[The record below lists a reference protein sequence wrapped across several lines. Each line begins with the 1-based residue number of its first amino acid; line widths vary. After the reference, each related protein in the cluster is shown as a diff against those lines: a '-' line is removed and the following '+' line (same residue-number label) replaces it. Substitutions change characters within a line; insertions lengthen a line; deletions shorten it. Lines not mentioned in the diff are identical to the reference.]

1 MRRQQLR
8 KIAIVAGAALSVALV
23 SASLAIA
30 GSATSNEHA
39 KNLASKQCHAEKKAD
54 KGAFK
59 ATYGK
64 HAMRNCKKGTT
75 DEVKA
80 ELESAAQD
88 CRAEREA
95 DPAGFEDTYGTDE
108 SQGRNAFGKC
118 VSSKAREDSQEDV
131 EEFDNAAQ
139 ECKAER
145 AEDPDAFKETYGS
158 EQSKGKNALGK
169 CVSSKVKH
177 SEDDETTS

>member
-1 MRRQQLR
+1 LR
-8 KIAIVAGAALSVALV
+8 KIAIIAGAALSVTLV

-30 GSATSNEHA
+30 GSATSTEHA
-39 KNLASKQCHAEKKAD
+39 KNLAAKQCAAEKKAD

-59 ATYGK
+59 ATYGQ

-75 DEVKA
+75 DDTQA
-80 ELESAAQD
+80 ELNNAAQD

-95 DPAGFEDTYGTDE
+95 DPTGFHDTYGTDQ

-118 VSSKAREDSQEDV
+118 VSTKARAEVNEDV
-131 EEFDNAAQ
+131 ADFENAAQ
-139 ECKAER
+139 DCRSER
-145 AEDPDAFKETYGS
+145 EADPDAFKETYGT
-158 EQSKGKNALGK
+158 EQSKGKNAFGK

-177 SEDDETTS
+177 SEGDDTSS